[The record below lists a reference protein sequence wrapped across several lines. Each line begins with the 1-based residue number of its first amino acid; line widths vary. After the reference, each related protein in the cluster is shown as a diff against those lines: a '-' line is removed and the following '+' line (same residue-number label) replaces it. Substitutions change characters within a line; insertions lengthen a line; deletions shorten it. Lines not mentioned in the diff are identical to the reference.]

1 MDNKYIKI
9 DVCRLEINSTSKRPF
24 DGKYVNIQFSI
35 LSTIVTENIINSK
48 YTIYTGSDQDKAD
61 SGHHE

>member
-9 DVCRLEINSTSKRPF
+9 DLCRWEINSTSKRPF
-24 DGKYVNIQFSI
+24 DAKYVNIQFSI

-61 SGHHE
+61 CGRHE